1 MAILP
6 GTRTLRVVAN
16 PFCALDANGAPCG
29 AVQLDPDASNGA
41 ERHIGAKRT
50 TRTLVKF
57 GGVDALGRTIADPR
71 GAGLY
76 ETTWE
81 FSSEPVTVHDTPY
94 HRQRIACGELFPAD
108 RETAAALGVAFVEP
122 SKALASAKAAAAT
135 AFAQA
140 HGAPPAW
147 ATQTNPAPKPAAAS
161 K

>member
-6 GTRTLRVVAN
+6 GTRTFRVVAN
-16 PFCALDANGAPCG
+16 PYCALDANGNPCG
-29 AVQLDPDASNGA
+29 AVALDPDAASGA

-50 TRTLVKF
+50 TQTLAKF

-76 ETTWE
+76 ETTWA
-81 FSSEPVTVHDTPY
+81 FSSDPVTVHDTPY
-94 HRQRIACGELFPAD
+94 HRQRLACGELFPAD
-108 RETAAALGVAFVEP
+108 RETARLLGVVFVEP
-122 SKALASAKAAAAT
+122 DKALAAAKAAAA
-135 AFAQA
+135 ASYALA

-147 ATQTNPAPKPAAAS
+147 AVQTIPAPKSAAAT